1 MVVMQKPEPATIPLS
16 PGVYLY
22 KDDRGRIIYVGKARV
37 LRRRVLSYF
46 RPEGLPAKTRAMLSH
61 ASSIEYLTTTTEK
74 EALLLEASLIK
85 KHRPRYNIVLRD
97 DKQYVLFR
105 LNTKHDFP
113 RLEVVRQARRDGA
126 RYFGPFTSAL
136 SARETWKIIH
146 RAFALRR
153 CTDKAMKNRVR
164 ACLYHFMGQCPAPCM
179 GLVTPQEYNENVRKV
194 CDLLQGRAAPLLD
207 SLRTAM
213 NQASD
218 DLEFEKAA
226 VLRDQIQAVERT
238 VERQAAVLPGGGDM
252 DAVGL
257 FPAEKGLALGIIF
270 VRGGAVTDGRSFYW
284 PGLTFEDAPEL
295 LWSFV
300 SQYYN
305 QVTPPP
311 RVLLPWLPPDAE
323 DTVSDDDIDSVII
336 EEISGAAQLPIEAS
350 LPESSLPE
358 TRPHSESALPVV
370 FQGVP
375 PLLEASLSEPPLLCS
390 RMAEATLPA
399 APLSESS
406 LVEIYLSEAPLPEAT
421 LPVALDVPATKGF
434 AGINPAKPS
443 VLTATQAHGNVSASP
458 SCTGRDLLEQTLS
471 DRRNG
476 AVRIVP
482 PQHAGDNQLVDM
494 AQANAREEARRQEQK
509 SELGIL
515 DRLARALHL
524 AGPPHRIECVD
535 VSHTGGQQTRVGM
548 VVFEEG
554 QPARSQY
561 RAYAMPDSGDDYATL
576 YAWVARRL
584 ESGPPWPDMLLI
596 DGGRGQL
603 RTIQRALNDAGQPN
617 LFALAAIAKARD
629 EQGHADRRA
638 GNVADRIFVPD
649 RANPLPLREGGPE
662 LLFLQNVRDATHR
675 FAIGRHR
682 KAKRGAALSGE
693 LMRLPGI
700 GPATARLL
708 WDRFGS
714 VEGMCAATKE
724 DLCALPGIGAA
735 KAALLL
741 EKLSGLHS

>member
-1 MVVMQKPEPATIPLS
+1 MQKPEPASIPLS

-22 KDDRGRIIYVGKARV
+22 KDERGRIIYVGKARI

-46 RPEGLPAKTRAMLSH
+46 RAEGLPTKTKAMLSH
-61 ASSIEYLTTTTEK
+61 AGSIEYLTTTTEK
-74 EALLLEASLIK
+74 EALLLESSLIK

-105 LNTKHDFP
+105 LNPKHPFP

-136 SARETWKIIH
+136 SARETWKLIH

-153 CTDKAMKNRVR
+153 CSDRAMKNRVR

-179 GLVTPQEYNENVRKV
+179 DLVTPQQYNENVRKV

-207 SLRTAM
+207 SLREAM
-213 NQASD
+213 EQASE

-226 VLRDQIQAVERT
+226 VLRDQIRAVERT

-257 FPAEKGLALGIIF
+257 YQAEKGLALGIVF
-270 VRGGAVTDGRSFYW
+270 VRGGAVTDGRAFYW

-300 SQYYN
+300 SQYYS
-305 QVTPPP
+305 QITPPP
-311 RVLLPWLPPDAE
+311 RILLPWLPPDTERVEDAE
-323 DTVSDDDIDSVII
+323 D
-336 EEISGAAQLPIEAS
+336 
-350 LPESSLPE
+350 
-358 TRPHSESALPVV
+358 SESTGEGINAGAGT
-370 FQGVP
+370 Q
-375 PLLEASLSEPPLLCS
+375 
-390 RMAEATLPA
+390 A
-399 APLSESS
+399 APLTPIPSGTGADLPPVAASPPADASS
-406 LVEIYLSEAPLPEAT
+406 PPSGPSSVPHSDPDDALPSVPAAVLSSAPL
-421 LPVALDVPATKGF
+421 
-434 AGINPAKPS
+434 
-443 VLTATQAHGNVSASP
+443 
-458 SCTGRDLLEQTLS
+458 TGRELLEQTLA
-471 DRRNG
+471 DRRDG

-494 AQANAREEARRQEQK
+494 AQSNAREEARRQEQK
-509 SELGIL
+509 SEMNIL

-524 AGPPHRIECVD
+524 SGPPSRIECVD
-535 VSHTGGQQTRVGM
+535 VSHTGGRQTRVGM
-548 VVFEEG
+548 VVFEDG
-554 QPARSQY
+554 QPARPQY
-561 RAYAMPDSGDDYATL
+561 RTYSMPDSGDDYATL

-584 ESGPPWPDMLLI
+584 ESGPPWPDLLLI

-603 RTIQRALNDAGQPN
+603 RTIQRALEEAGQPD

-638 GNVADRIFVPD
+638 GNVADRIFVPN
-649 RANPLPLREGGPE
+649 RANALPLREGGQE
-662 LLFLQNVRDATHR
+662 LLFLQNIRDTTHR

-682 KAKRGAALSGE
+682 KARRGAALAGE
-693 LMRLPGI
+693 LMRLPGV

-708 WDRFGS
+708 WDHFGS
-714 VEGMCAATKE
+714 VEAMCAATQE
-724 DLCALPGIGAA
+724 DLRKIPGIGPA
-735 KAALLL
+735 KASMLL
-741 EKLSGLHS
+741 EKLSGLR

>member
-1 MVVMQKPEPATIPLS
+1 MDAMQKPESSTIPLS

-22 KDDRGRIIYVGKARV
+22 KDERGRIIYVGKARV

-46 RPEGLPAKTRAMLSH
+46 RPDGLPAKTKAMLSH
-61 ASSIEYLTTTTEK
+61 AASIEYLTTTTEK

-113 RLEVVRQARRDGA
+113 RLEIVRQARRDGA

-136 SARETWKIIH
+136 AARETWKIIH

-153 CTDKAMKNRVR
+153 CSDKAMKNRVR
-164 ACLYHFMGQCPAPCM
+164 ACLYHFMAQCPAPCM
-179 GLVTPQEYNENVRKV
+179 NMVTPQEYNENVRKV
-194 CDLLQGRAAPLLD
+194 CDLLQGRAAPLMD
-207 SLRTAM
+207 SLRAAM
-213 NQASD
+213 DRASE

-226 VLRDQIQAVERT
+226 ILRDQIRAVERT

-257 FPAEKGLALGIIF
+257 FPADKGLALGIVF
-270 VRGGAVTDGRSFYW
+270 VRGGAVTDGRAFYW
-284 PGLTFEDAPEL
+284 PGLGFEDAPEL

-300 SQYYN
+300 SQYYS

-311 RVLLPWLPPDAE
+311 RILLPWLPPDAE
-323 DTVSDDDIDSVII
+323 DMEHEDSAVIPLA
-336 EEISGAAQLPIEAS
+336 EDLAPALTAPSSANQDAAPMPSGPEAS
-350 LPESSLPE
+350 GSETSEPETSGLESSGPE
-358 TRPHSESALPVV
+358 TSGPVASGPNTSAKETSGTNALPPAGQAAP
-370 FQGVP
+370 QGDTAAPSP
-375 PLLEASLSEPPLLCS
+375 P
-390 RMAEATLPA
+390 PA
-399 APLSESS
+399 AS
-406 LVEIYLSEAPLPEAT
+406 
-421 LPVALDVPATKGF
+421 
-434 AGINPAKPS
+434 
-443 VLTATQAHGNVSASP
+443 TA
-458 SCTGRDLLEQTLS
+458 RELLEQALS

-494 AQANAREEARRQEQK
+494 AQSNAREEARRQEQK
-509 SELGIL
+509 NELGIL
-515 DRLARALHL
+515 DRLARSLHL

-535 VSHTGGQQTRVGM
+535 VSHTGGQQTRVGL
-548 VVFEEG
+548 VVFEEA

-584 ESGPPWPDMLLI
+584 ESGPPWPDLLLI

-603 RTIQRALNDAGQPN
+603 RTIQRALQEAGQPD

-649 RANPLPLREGGPE
+649 RVNALPLREGGPE
-662 LLFLQNVRDATHR
+662 LLFLQNVRDSTHR

-714 VEGMCAATKE
+714 VEAMCAATQQ
-724 DLCALPGIGAA
+724 DLCDLPGIGPA

-741 EKLSGLHS
+741 QKLSGLGHA

>member
-1 MVVMQKPEPATIPLS
+1 MDAMQKPESSTIPLS

-22 KDDRGRIIYVGKARV
+22 KDVRGRIIYVGKARV

-46 RPEGLPAKTRAMLSH
+46 RADGLPAKTKAMLSH
-61 ASSIEYLTTTTEK
+61 AASIEYLTTTTEK

-113 RLEVVRQARRDGA
+113 RLEIVRQARRDGA

-136 SARETWKIIH
+136 AARETWKIIH

-179 GLVTPQEYNENVRKV
+179 GMVTPQEYNENVRKV
-194 CDLLQGRAAPLLD
+194 CDLLQGRAAPLMN
-207 SLRTAM
+207 SLREAM
-213 NQASD
+213 DRASE

-226 VLRDQIQAVERT
+226 ILRDQIRAVERT

-257 FPAEKGLALGIIF
+257 FPADKGLALGIVF
-270 VRGGAVTDGRSFYW
+270 VRGGAVTDGRAFYW
-284 PGLTFEDAPEL
+284 PGLGFEDAPEL

-300 SQYYN
+300 SQYYS

-311 RVLLPWLPPDAE
+311 RILLPWLPPDAE
-323 DTVSDDDIDSVII
+323 DMEDANN
-336 EEISGAAQLPIEAS
+336 G
-350 LPESSLPE
+350 E
-358 TRPHSESALPVV
+358 TSFAE
-370 FQGVP
+370 G
-375 PLLEASLSEPPLLCS
+375 LSPSPD
-390 RMAEATLPA
+390 ALPA
-399 APLSESS
+399 ATPDSAPVTSAPVISGPVISGPETSRPITSGPITPGMDAPNHAGQAAPHGETAAPSAPPSS
-406 LVEIYLSEAPLPEAT
+406 S
-421 LPVALDVPATKGF
+421 
-434 AGINPAKPS
+434 
-443 VLTATQAHGNVSASP
+443 TA
-458 SCTGRDLLEQTLS
+458 RELLEQALS

-494 AQANAREEARRQEQK
+494 AQSNAREEARRQEQK
-509 SELGIL
+509 TELGIL
-515 DRLARALHL
+515 DRLARSLHL

-584 ESGPPWPDMLLI
+584 ESGPPWPDLLLI

-603 RTIQRALNDAGQPN
+603 RTIQRALQEAGQPD

-638 GNVADRIFVPD
+638 GNVADRIFIPD

-662 LLFLQNVRDATHR
+662 LLFLQNVRDSTHR

-682 KAKRGAALSGE
+682 KAKRGAALAGE

-714 VEGMCAATKE
+714 VEAMRAATQE
-724 DLCALPGIGAA
+724 ELCGLPGIGPA

-741 EKLSGLHS
+741 QKLSGLGHV

>member
-1 MVVMQKPEPATIPLS
+1 MQKPEPASIPLS

-22 KDDRGRIIYVGKARV
+22 KDERGRIIYVGKARI

-46 RPEGLPAKTRAMLSH
+46 RAEGLPAKTKAMLSH
-61 ASSIEYLTTTTEK
+61 AGSIEYLTTTTEK
-74 EALLLEASLIK
+74 EALLLESSLIK

-105 LNTKHDFP
+105 LNPKHPFP

-136 SARETWKIIH
+136 SARETWKLIH

-153 CTDKAMKNRVR
+153 CSDRAMKNRVR

-179 GLVTPQEYNENVRKV
+179 GLVTPQQYNENVRKV

-207 SLRTAM
+207 SLREAM
-213 NQASD
+213 EQASE

-226 VLRDQIQAVERT
+226 VLRDQIRAVERT

-257 FPAEKGLALGIIF
+257 YQAEKGLALGIVF
-270 VRGGAVTDGRSFYW
+270 VRGGAVTDGRAFYW

-300 SQYYN
+300 SQYYS
-305 QVTPPP
+305 QITPPP
-311 RVLLPWLPPDAE
+311 RILLPWLPPDTERVEDAE
-323 DTVSDDDIDSVII
+323 D
-336 EEISGAAQLPIEAS
+336 
-350 LPESSLPE
+350 
-358 TRPHSESALPVV
+358 SESTGEGINAGAGT
-370 FQGVP
+370 Q
-375 PLLEASLSEPPLLCS
+375 
-390 RMAEATLPA
+390 A
-399 APLSESS
+399 APLTPIPSGTGADLPPVAASPPADASS
-406 LVEIYLSEAPLPEAT
+406 PPSGPSSVPHSDPDDALPSVPAAVLSSAPL
-421 LPVALDVPATKGF
+421 
-434 AGINPAKPS
+434 
-443 VLTATQAHGNVSASP
+443 
-458 SCTGRDLLEQTLS
+458 TGRELLEQTLA
-471 DRRNG
+471 DRRDG

-494 AQANAREEARRQEQK
+494 AQSNAREEARRQEQK
-509 SELGIL
+509 SEMNIL

-524 AGPPHRIECVD
+524 SGPPSRIECVD
-535 VSHTGGQQTRVGM
+535 VSHTGGRQTRVGM
-548 VVFEEG
+548 VVFEDG
-554 QPARSQY
+554 QPARPQY
-561 RAYAMPDSGDDYATL
+561 RTYSMPDSGDDYATL

-584 ESGPPWPDMLLI
+584 ESGPPWPDLLLI

-603 RTIQRALNDAGQPN
+603 RTIQRGLEEAGQPD

-638 GNVADRIFVPD
+638 GNVADRIFVPN
-649 RANPLPLREGGPE
+649 RANALPLREGGQE
-662 LLFLQNVRDATHR
+662 LLFLQNIRDTTHR

-682 KAKRGAALSGE
+682 KARRGAALAGE
-693 LMRLPGI
+693 LMRLPGV

-708 WDRFGS
+708 WDHFGS
-714 VEGMCAATKE
+714 VEAMCAATQE
-724 DLCALPGIGAA
+724 DLRKIPGIGPA
-735 KAALLL
+735 KASMLL
-741 EKLSGLHS
+741 EKLSGLR

>member
-1 MVVMQKPEPATIPLS
+1 MVVMQKPESATIPLS

-46 RPEGLPAKTRAMLSH
+46 RPEGLPAKTKAMLSH
-61 ASSIEYLTTTTEK
+61 AESIEYLTTTTEK

-105 LNTKHDFP
+105 LNTKHEFP
-113 RLEVVRQARRDGA
+113 RLEIVRQARRDGA

-136 SARETWKIIH
+136 AARETWKIIH

-153 CTDKAMKNRVR
+153 CSDKAMKNRVR

-179 GLVTPQEYNENVRKV
+179 GIVTPQEYNENVRKV

-213 NQASD
+213 NQASE

-257 FPAEKGLALGIIF
+257 FPADKGLALGIVF

-300 SQYYN
+300 SQYYS

-311 RVLLPWLPPDAE
+311 RILLPWLPQDAE
-323 DTVSDDDIDSVII
+323 DAIREDGAEGLADGETSDTEETPLGAVLHEAMDALSVERLSDVNPSAISAPPAVQTDSNTP
-336 EEISGAAQLPIEAS
+336 SP
-350 LPESSLPE
+350 
-358 TRPHSESALPVV
+358 
-370 FQGVP
+370 
-375 PLLEASLSEPPLLCS
+375 
-390 RMAEATLPA
+390 LPA
-399 APLSESS
+399 
-406 LVEIYLSEAPLPEAT
+406 
-421 LPVALDVPATKGF
+421 
-434 AGINPAKPS
+434 
-443 VLTATQAHGNVSASP
+443 
-458 SCTGRDLLEQTLS
+458 TGRELLEQTLS

-482 PQHAGDNQLVDM
+482 PQNAGDNQLVDM
-494 AQANAREEARRQEQK
+494 AQSNAREEARRQEQK

-584 ESGPPWPDMLLI
+584 ESGPPWPDLLLI

-603 RTIQRALNDAGQPN
+603 RTIQRALSEAGQSD

-638 GNVADRIFVPD
+638 GNVADRIFMPG

-662 LLFLQNVRDATHR
+662 LLFLQNVRDSTHR

-714 VEGMCAATKE
+714 VEAMCAATKE
-724 DLCALPGIGAA
+724 DLCGLPGIGAA

-741 EKLSGLHS
+741 EKLAGLH